1 MENLKFRCSSLSD
14 IANGKQGLTSAQE
27 RDLNELMA
35 KVKLTEK
42 QAEKRDELIAKRDA
56 PITLTQTGVSKVETI
71 VKQLIYGYEL
81 QLDNKYVN
89 KGLRMEDDAIKFLSM
104 ATDKSYKKNDQ
115 FFQNDFI
122 CGTPDIIDGNK
133 IIDIKCSW
141 SKATFPLFPEEAHN
155 VTYEYQMRGYM
166 MLTGC
171 DSAEVIYCLM
181 TTPYDLISYAKHD
194 GSTVF
199 TEPMDLHVMDD
210 LDIRLRFTRVT
221 YYRDLEIE
229 KQIIE
234 KCKVAKEYANEFYN
248 KVLFR
253 MI

>member
-1 MENLKFRCSSLSD
+1 MENLKFRCSSLSEV
-14 IANGKQGLTSAQE
+14 ASGKQGLTSAQE
-27 RDLNELMA
+27 RDLNELLS

-42 QAEKRDELIAKRDA
+42 QAEKRDELISKRDA
-56 PITLTQTGVSKVETI
+56 PVTLTQGGITKVETI
-71 VKQLIYGYEL
+71 VKQLIYGYEI
-81 QLDNKYVN
+81 QIDNKYVE
-89 KGLRMEDDAIKFLSM
+89 KGNRMEDEAIKFLSDITG
-104 ATDKSYKKNDQ
+104 ASYKKNQ
-115 FFQNDFI
+115 KFFENEFI

-155 VTYEYQMRGYM
+155 TNYEYQMRGYM

-171 DSAEVIYCLM
+171 ETAEVTYCLM
-181 TTPYDLISYAKHD
+181 TTPYDLISYQLSN
-194 GSTVF
+194 GERRF
-199 TEPMDLHVMDD
+199 TENMDLHVMDD
-210 LDIRLRFTRVT
+210 LDVRLRVT
-221 YYRDLEIE
+221 KITYQRDLEIE

>member
-14 IANGKQGLTSAQE
+14 VANGKQGLTSAQE
-27 RDLNELMA
+27 RDLNELLS

-56 PITLTQTGVSKVETI
+56 PVTLTQTGISKVENI
-71 VKQLIYGYEL
+71 VKQLIYDYEI

-89 KGLRMEDDAIKFLSM
+89 KGLRMEENAIRFLSM
-104 ATDKSYKKNDQ
+104 VTGKSYEKNEK

-141 SKATFPLFPEEAHN
+141 SKATFPLFEEEAHN

-171 DSAEVIYCLM
+171 ESADVIYCLM
-181 TTPYDLISYAKHD
+181 STPIDLISSLKNNGERTFYE
-194 GSTVF
+194 S
-199 TEPMDLHVMDD
+199 MDLHNMED
-210 LDIRLRFTRVT
+210 LDPRLRFTKIT
-221 YYRDLEIE
+221 YHRDLEIE

-234 KCKVAKEYANEFYN
+234 KCKVAKDYANEFYN

>member
-14 IANGKQGLTSAQE
+14 IANGKQGLTFAQE
-27 RDLNELMA
+27 RDLNELLS

-42 QAEKRDELIAKRDA
+42 QAEKRDELISKRDA
-56 PITLTQTGVSKVETI
+56 PVTLTQTGITKVETI

-81 QLDNKYVN
+81 QVDNKYVN
-89 KGLRMEDDAIKFLSM
+89 KGLRMEDDAIKLLSSIHQ
-104 ATDKSYKKNDQ
+104 KSYVKNEK

-122 CGTPDIIDGNK
+122 CGTPDIIDGDK

-171 DSAEVIYCLM
+171 QSADVIYCLM
-181 TTPYDLISYAKHD
+181 STPSDLISYLNSR
-194 GSTVF
+194 GERTY
-199 TEPMDLHVMDD
+199 TEPIDLHDMED
-210 LDIRLRFTRVT
+210 LDLRLRFTKVT
-221 YYRDLEIE
+221 YTRDLEIE

-248 KVLFR
+248 KVQFR
-253 MI
+253 ML

>member
-14 IANGKQGLTSAQE
+14 IANGKQGLTSVQE
-27 RDLNELMA
+27 RDLNDLLS

-56 PITLTQTGVSKVETI
+56 PVTLTQTGVSKVETI
-71 VKQLIYGYEL
+71 VKQMIYGYEL

-89 KGLRMEDDAIKFLSM
+89 KGIRMEEQAIRFLSM
-104 ATDKSYKKNDQ
+104 ATDKYYEKNEK

-171 DSAEVIYCLM
+171 ESAEVIYCLM
-181 TTPYDLISYAKHD
+181 STPLDLISSLKNNGERTFY
-194 GSTVF
+194 
-199 TEPMDLHVMDD
+199 EPMDLHDMED
-210 LDIRLRFTRVT
+210 LDIRLRLTKVT